1 MKNNENKIKEMLQG
15 KKSNLATKT
24 LVRGIIST
32 PAILLKAVELEPKVV
47 DCFSSFI
54 KYGNKNIFA
63 SSGVSNWWLIIMSFG
78 LIASSIY
85 EIKAKQ
91 KSNK

>member
-24 LVRGIIST
+24 LIGGMIGT
-32 PAILLKAVELEPKVV
+32 PVILLKAVELEPKVV
-47 DCFSSFI
+47 DCFNSFV

-63 SSGVSNWWLIIMSFG
+63 SSGVSNWWLIIISFG

-91 KSNK
+91 KESK